1 MTLSDPS
8 TRLTEGCKV
17 QAVDFSNI
25 RRLLLGLPTDHDAD
39 GEHRPTVGDVFA
51 PEQHAS
57 ALATSTLIVVGARGA
72 GKSFW
77 AGVLGQPDTRQLA
90 AEVYPR
96 LGLDRVTVAFGY
108 NGFDTGS
115 AVTRRTV
122 EARTRDGGHDAALI
136 FWQAVLLRSA
146 LATIDDSESEES
158 IATFIDKYKD
168 PEDFEA
174 RLRQV
179 DRALDA
185 ADKTCL
191 VLFDAL
197 DTLSRN
203 WTELTKLTDALFE
216 ACWALRARRRIR
228 AKVFIRPDQLNDEGL
243 KFVELPKLRSG
254 RVELDWS
261 RNDLYGLLFTR
272 LAEAE
277 QEAGGNDFQALCREI
292 GYPVPS
298 TNAERIRQWE
308 LAWSEDAQ
316 KRVLDRMAGRYMGK
330 SATKGATYP
339 WTYKHLADGRDVV
352 TPRSFLKLFVE
363 AARHTSALVNQVIT
377 AEGIRQ
383 GLREA
388 SKTRVEQL
396 ALEYPWIKRA
406 LAPLAGLKV
415 PCPSWEIH
423 DAWQI
428 SNTVGVISAAA
439 EAEGFLPPYQNTSG
453 REPEEDLE
461 AAMARIGVLSYRTD
475 GRADM
480 PDLFRI
486 AARMLKLGGVALKS
500 KS

>member
-1 MTLSDPS
+1 MQVIDWT
-8 TRLTEGCKV
+8 
-17 QAVDFSNI
+17 NI
-25 RRLLLGLPTDHDAD
+25 RRLLVDLPTDHDAD

-57 ALATSTLIVVGARGA
+57 ALAPSSLIVVGARGA

-77 AGVLGQPDTRQLA
+77 AGVLGQSDTRQLA

-96 LGLDRVTVAFGY
+96 LGLNHVTVAFGY

-115 AVTRRTV
+115 AVTKRTV
-122 EARTRDGGHDAALI
+122 EAYTQSGGHGTALI

-146 LATIDDSESEES
+146 LSAINDAEAAQS
-158 IATFIDKYKD
+158 IPTFIERYKA
-168 PEDFEA
+168 PEEFEA
-174 RLRQV
+174 RLRHV

-185 ADKTCL
+185 TDRTCL

-197 DTLSRN
+197 DTLSRE
-203 WTELTKLTDALFE
+203 WAQLTKLTDALFE
-216 ACWALRARRRIR
+216 ACWMLRGRRRIR

-254 RVELDWS
+254 RIELDWS
-261 RNDLYGLLFTR
+261 PSDLYGLLFTR

-277 QEAGGNDFQALCREI
+277 QEAGGKDFEALCRDT
-292 GYPVPS
+292 GYPIPA
-298 TNAERIRQWE
+298 TNTERLRKWE
-308 LAWSEDAQ
+308 LVWSEDAQ
-316 KRVLDRMAGRYMGK
+316 KRVFVKMAGRYMGK
-330 SATKGATYP
+330 NATKGATYP

-363 AARHTSALVNQVIT
+363 AARHTPSPLNQTIT
-377 AEGIRQ
+377 AEGIRH

-415 PCPSWEIH
+415 PCQSSSIH
-423 DAWQI
+423 EAWII
-428 SNTVGVISAAA
+428 SNTAAVISIAARS
-439 EAEGFLPPYQNTSG
+439 EGFLPPYQRSSASDA
-453 REPEEDLE
+453 EEDLE

-486 AARMLKLGGVALKS
+486 ASRMLKLGGVALKGRS
-500 KS
+500 